1 MAGNCHPYRDPYVDN
16 RDVAQGTELALRYDV
31 RGKDK
36 FFITNDETV
45 MRTPSS
51 ELLDR
56 HYPNIE
62 RRKQISGNEVLL
74 SNEKA
79 KRVLGFKPVYSW
91 VREVSQA

>member
-1 MAGNCHPYRDPYVDN
+1 M
-16 RDVAQGTELALRYDV
+16 AQGIELALHHDV
-31 RGKDK
+31 RGKNE

-51 ELLDR
+51 ELLDK

-62 RRKQISGNEVLL
+62 RRNEIKGNEVLL

-79 KRVLGFKPVYSW
+79 KRVLGFKPAYSW
-91 VREVSQA
+91 TDEVSQTK